1 MIRYVFSLFVII
13 IYLFI
18 SYLFYRYVQ
27 KSSGRERKLFFIVYV
42 LVTWRYLGLPF
53 DINYFLIDRG
63 IFMEF
68 GHGNILLVI
77 ANIICVLIFILFIAL
92 VLLKSKKLKRI

>member
-1 MIRYVFSLFVII
+1 MIRYVFSFFVII

-18 SYLFYRYVQ
+18 SYVFNRYIQ
-27 KSSGRERKLFFIVYV
+27 KSTGRERKLIFIIYV
-42 LVTWRYLGLPF
+42 LVTWRYLGLPY

-68 GHGNILLVI
+68 GHGSILLAI
-77 ANIICVLIFILFIAL
+77 ADIICVLIFILFIAFAL
-92 VLLKSKKLKRI
+92 MNGRKMKIN